1 MMFNILVF
9 SNRNAGKIFSL
20 GLAMLAILTGCLA
33 DSVRMPVSARPALR
47 TIHVVAVE
55 PPPLEVM
62 PDLLESR
69 MPVYRH
75 YDNMVLPFFPDIAVY
90 RNPGGILI
98 AGKMGQGDSVEEVN
112 FSEIRDRPDK
122 IQNLQTEFSF
132 AGVWVPTLELSKEA
146 AMQLHANLIEAI
158 PGEQIVSLPLAMNE
172 RNADLVKWRD
182 AVERWYGLNT
192 AAADYRK
199 WNIEPADAV
208 LEIGIGQY
216 KIFEG
221 QTSLQLLIKLI
232 ASDTGQVIARTRLST
247 RSFEDSAQA
256 LLDHDGARFK
266 GLIREMG
273 KRLMTQGFQKIGLIP
288 KPLPAPS
295 LPIPS

>member
-1 MMFNILVF
+1 MFKILVF

-33 DSVRMPVSARPALR
+33 DSVRMPVSARPELR

-98 AGKMGQGDSVEEVN
+98 AGRVGQGDSVETVR
-112 FSEIRDRPDK
+112 FSEASNAVESVER
-122 IQNLQTEFSF
+122 LQTMASPSSNWLPTVELTKVAVSHLRMNRIDAIEGRQWLRLPMTVDERS
-132 AGVWVPTLELSKEA
+132 AG
-146 AMQLHANLIEAI
+146 
-158 PGEQIVSLPLAMNE
+158 LAGW
-172 RNADLVKWRD
+172 RNA
-182 AVERWYGLNT
+182 VEQWYDRGT
-192 AAADYRK
+192 STVDYRK
-199 WNIEPADAV
+199 LAGKPVDAV
-208 LEIGIGQY
+208 LEIGIGYY
-216 KIFEG
+216 KIVAG
-221 QTSLQLLIKLI
+221 QLTLQVLIKLI
-232 ASDTGQVIARTRLST
+232 DPGTGRVIARHSESN
-247 RSFEDSAQA
+247 RSFEASAESVLA
-256 LLDHDGARFK
+256 YEGLRFK
-266 GLIREMG
+266 ELIRKLGGRSM
-273 KRLMTQGFQKIGLIP
+273 RQAFQEIGLIS
-288 KPLPAPS
+288 KPMEAPM